1 MNQAHFGRVRDA
13 MNRMLARC
21 LLVVALSSPL
31 LAAAQPW
38 GQGEWGRRGRDGHHR
53 WGHREP
59 SANPYA
65 AYGSCQSAF
74 VYDSDVQRC
83 VQLVSRLPVD
93 GTGLV
98 NACSAAMTYASD
110 KLRCLE
116 LAGSAGVDLSRT
128 VTACDAAM
136 TYDSDVVRCVQ
147 QAVSA
152 RRDLSGAVQSCDAA
166 MTYDS
171 DVLRCVQMVAVVP
184 ACHDDA
190 AARIVSACD
199 AALTYDSDTLRCV
212 EKALPLGWHGAEV
225 VGFCD
230 QARTW
235 DSQVLSCID
244 GPWGEPV
251 ARGDQSPWGR

>member
-1 MNQAHFGRVRDA
+1 
-13 MNRMLARC
+13 MLARC

-136 TYDSDVVRCVQ
+136 TYDSDV
-147 QAVSA
+147 
-152 RRDLSGAVQSCDAA
+152 
-166 MTYDS
+166 
-171 DVLRCVQMVAVVP
+171 LRCVQMVAVVP